1 MRHIPPPVANTFE
14 LDRFE
19 GVNIKDIHRD
29 GDIYIYEATAQ
40 NLRKTDSH
48 LYARYNVCPQDERVS
63 CNYFIIIFPRFFF
76 NEISS
81 GNFF

>member
-40 NLRKTDSH
+40 NLRKTKKDVFF
-48 LYARYNVCPQDERVS
+48 R
-63 CNYFIIIFPRFFF
+63 FPLKA
-76 NEISS
+76 
-81 GNFF
+81 GGGCLT